1 MGITY
6 LAFEPPSPQGRRPT
20 PQYSGI
26 WPSPQAEDQLHST
39 PLHRGK
45 DSGIF
50 AKSSAPSL
58 GSRSCGPQMW
68 GGQRYDEK
76 LYSTCASPVV
86 PHPSTGHAHGCLA
99 SEIGRDP
106 AFPTRFDRTV
116 DSLEVSLLASSS
128 HWIGTESEKNQREI
142 ESIKSSERESEAISV
157 CEDTHHRSYN
167 QGLISADRSNKATL
181 LLTIPRCLL
190 SRLQRISRAQF
201 SKLLF
206 ANQLHSLAAR
216 SMQLIRYRP
225 KLSIH
230 A

>member
-1 MGITY
+1 M
-6 LAFEPPSPQGRRPT
+6 
-20 PQYSGI
+20 
-26 WPSPQAEDQLHST
+26 
-39 PLHRGK
+39 
-45 DSGIF
+45 
-50 AKSSAPSL
+50 
-58 GSRSCGPQMW
+58 
-68 GGQRYDEK
+68 
-76 LYSTCASPVV
+76 V

-128 HWIGTESEKNQREI
+128 HWIGTESEKNQRERDR
-142 ESIKSSERESEAISV
+142 EHKKFRERESEAISV

>member
-6 LAFEPPSPQGRRPT
+6 FAFEPPSPQGRRPT

-26 WPSPQAEDQLHST
+26 WLSPLAKVLRRKRKTNST
-39 PLHRGK
+39 VLPLDEERK
-45 DSGIF
+45 DWPEFGQVLC
-50 AKSSAPSL
+50 PPPP

-68 GGQRYDEK
+68 GGQRYDEE

-128 HWIGTESEKNQREI
+128 HWIGTESERDREYK
-142 ESIKSSERESEAISV
+142 EFRERE
-157 CEDTHHRSYN
+157 
-167 QGLISADRSNKATL
+167 
-181 LLTIPRCLL
+181 
-190 SRLQRISRAQF
+190 
-201 SKLLF
+201 
-206 ANQLHSLAAR
+206 
-216 SMQLIRYRP
+216 
-225 KLSIH
+225 
-230 A
+230 

>member
-1 MGITY
+1 M
-6 LAFEPPSPQGRRPT
+6 
-20 PQYSGI
+20 
-26 WPSPQAEDQLHST
+26 
-39 PLHRGK
+39 
-45 DSGIF
+45 
-50 AKSSAPSL
+50 
-58 GSRSCGPQMW
+58 
-68 GGQRYDEK
+68 
-76 LYSTCASPVV
+76 V
-86 PHPSTGHAHGCLA
+86 PHPSTGHAHGRLA

-116 DSLEVSLLASSS
+116 SSPEVSLLAPSTVFNV
-128 HWIGTESEKNQREI
+128 WTGTGHNRFRFVHKYISYDDHHHTKFG
-142 ESIKSSERESEAISV
+142 ERVKRRVVA
-157 CEDTHHRSYN
+157 DHTHHRSYN

-206 ANQLHSLAAR
+206 ANQLHALSAT

>member
-26 WPSPQAEDQLHST
+26 WLSPRHVPKAADQLHST
-39 PLHRGK
+39 PLVIAGK
-45 DSGIF
+45 DLPEFGQVLC
-50 AKSSAPSL
+50 PPL

-116 DSLEVSLLASSS
+116 GSLEVSLLASSS
-128 HWIGTESEKNQREI
+128 HWIGTESER
-142 ESIKSSERESEAISV
+142 
-157 CEDTHHRSYN
+157 
-167 QGLISADRSNKATL
+167 
-181 LLTIPRCLL
+181 
-190 SRLQRISRAQF
+190 
-201 SKLLF
+201 
-206 ANQLHSLAAR
+206 
-216 SMQLIRYRP
+216 
-225 KLSIH
+225 
-230 A
+230 

>member
-1 MGITY
+1 MRR
-6 LAFEPPSPQGRRPT
+6 GRTGRN
-20 PQYSGI
+20 
-26 WPSPQAEDQLHST
+26 L
-39 PLHRGK
+39 
-45 DSGIF
+45 
-50 AKSSAPSL
+50 AKSSALPPP
-58 GSRSCGPQMW
+58 GPRSCGPQMW
-68 GGQRYDEK
+68 GGQRYDEE

-128 HWIGTESEKNQREI
+128 HWIGTESERKIRER
-142 ESIKSSERESEAISV
+142 IKSSERESEAISV

>member
-1 MGITY
+1 MGISY
-6 LAFEPPSPQGRRPT
+6 FAFEPPSPQGRRPT

-26 WPSPQAEDQLHST
+26 WPSPRQVPKAEDQLHST
-39 PLHRGK
+39 PLVAGK
-45 DSGIF
+45 DLQELGQVLC
-50 AKSSAPSL
+50 PPPR

-128 HWIGTESEKNQREI
+128 HWIGTESER
-142 ESIKSSERESEAISV
+142 V
-157 CEDTHHRSYN
+157 
-167 QGLISADRSNKATL
+167 
-181 LLTIPRCLL
+181 
-190 SRLQRISRAQF
+190 
-201 SKLLF
+201 
-206 ANQLHSLAAR
+206 
-216 SMQLIRYRP
+216 RY
-225 KLSIH
+225 
-230 A
+230 

>member
-1 MGITY
+1 M
-6 LAFEPPSPQGRRPT
+6 
-20 PQYSGI
+20 
-26 WPSPQAEDQLHST
+26 
-39 PLHRGK
+39 
-45 DSGIF
+45 
-50 AKSSAPSL
+50 
-58 GSRSCGPQMW
+58 
-68 GGQRYDEK
+68 
-76 LYSTCASPVV
+76 V

-116 DSLEVSLLASSS
+116 DSPEVSLLTPSRLIIRR
-128 HWIGTESEKNQREI
+128 WEGTDLIMEKREREFQESLKSQKNFQ
-142 ESIKSSERESEAISV
+142 ERESEAMGV
-157 CEDTHHRSYN
+157 WLNTHHRSYN

-206 ANQLHSLAAR
+206 ANQLHALSAT

>member
-1 MGITY
+1 M
-6 LAFEPPSPQGRRPT
+6 
-20 PQYSGI
+20 
-26 WPSPQAEDQLHST
+26 
-39 PLHRGK
+39 
-45 DSGIF
+45 
-50 AKSSAPSL
+50 
-58 GSRSCGPQMW
+58 
-68 GGQRYDEK
+68 
-76 LYSTCASPVV
+76 V

-116 DSLEVSLLASSS
+116 SSPEVSLLTPSR
-128 HWIGTESEKNQREI
+128 HTIGRWKGTGCKNRIERERR
-142 ESIKSSERESEAISV
+142 EFSKELKGNRERESEAMGV
-157 CEDTHHRSYN
+157 CEYTHHRSYN

-206 ANQLHSLAAR
+206 ANQLHALSAT

>member
-1 MGITY
+1 MRALELQEPDPEY
-6 LAFEPPSPQGRRPT
+6 LTRP
-20 PQYSGI
+20 
-26 WPSPQAEDQLHST
+26 
-39 PLHRGK
+39 
-45 DSGIF
+45 
-50 AKSSAPSL
+50 KSDL
-58 GSRSCGPQMW
+58 GEKAQVPRVPDHARAHLRLLPDMKL
-68 GGQRYDEK
+68 RK

-116 DSLEVSLLASSS
+116 ASPEVSLLAPSRLGRDCGKRDDFSKEN
-128 HWIGTESEKNQREI
+128 I
-142 ESIKSSERESEAISV
+142 IKRNMIKKKRGCEAMRY
-157 CEDTHHRSYN
+157 CTHHRSYN

-190 SRLQRISRAQF
+190 SRLQRISRAQC

-206 ANQLHSLAAR
+206 ANQLHGFAAG

>member
-1 MGITY
+1 
-6 LAFEPPSPQGRRPT
+6 
-20 PQYSGI
+20 
-26 WPSPQAEDQLHST
+26 
-39 PLHRGK
+39 
-45 DSGIF
+45 
-50 AKSSAPSL
+50 
-58 GSRSCGPQMW
+58 MW
-68 GGQRYDEK
+68 GGQRYDEE

-128 HWIGTESEKNQREI
+128 HWIGTESEKNQREHK
-142 ESIKSSERESEAISV
+142 EFRERESEAISV

>member
-1 MGITY
+1 MRR
-6 LAFEPPSPQGRRPT
+6 GRTGRN
-20 PQYSGI
+20 
-26 WPSPQAEDQLHST
+26 L
-39 PLHRGK
+39 
-45 DSGIF
+45 
-50 AKSSAPSL
+50 AKSSALPPP
-58 GSRSCGPQMW
+58 GPRSCGPQMW
-68 GGQRYDEK
+68 GGQRYDEE

-128 HWIGTESEKNQREI
+128 HWIGTESEREKNQREHK
-142 ESIKSSERESEAISV
+142 EFRERESEAISV

-206 ANQLHSLAAR
+206 ANQLHALSAT